1 MAAMTDQPNLIPVET
16 VVNYD
21 EPPVKP
27 PPLLAVGPI
36 AWVRK
41 NLFATPM
48 DAILTVVA
56 GAILISVVTGFLT
69 WAISQANWFA
79 ITRNLR
85 LFMLGTFPADSAW
98 RVNLAALIVVFAV
111 GFTLRAFGRITRP
124 ALIALVVVLIVI
136 LGAPPLIGAISAPA
150 YTYMAAGETAIESG
164 TVTERPIESIG
175 FIGRAGETVTVTLD
189 PYLAFNDNRVA
200 GLSGFSDRATQAL
213 INAAANRL
221 RAIETQADLE
231 QRLAS
236 DLLTSAQRA
245 ELTEELAALTVSDP
259 ITTRYG
265 VNTGAV
271 RVQILDG
278 ASPDL
283 TVLANAELVPFDI
296 TASYEEPPPLPTLT
310 FTLPA
315 DGWYILRKIGADA
328 DVTTIVGMTG
338 IYPLLQRDLGG
349 GRITYSRLID
359 DFETVAVR
367 PQIDGRDVS
376 ALFLNDNQY
385 RGSRSFN
392 DYARLMLAPL
402 FEGMARALIP
412 LALVGAAGYLAAE
425 AIYWQRGFG
434 RRTRTAAATRSALLR
449 WLVTPIWIVTLIF
462 LFLLP
467 YGIPNLSPGEVGLLL
482 SRFLWVGLMF
492 FVGAAHQQQWGR
504 PLLALAMLFGIVLH
518 IAGERLTLGI
528 EAGRVIGVVIWVGIG
543 VYAAQQGARVG
554 GGLSQRGLIGGIVG
568 AIGLMIA
575 ALIVAPLL
583 LGDAGANVLPAIDTR
598 RWGGFLLTMMLTVVA
613 ILASFPLGVLLALGR
628 RSTLPVVKWACTIY
642 IELVRGV
649 PLITVLFMAQLLVPL
664 VNASLANV
672 DNVIRAMVGLTMF
685 SAAYLAENVRG
696 GLQSVPHGQEEA
708 ARALGLS
715 TPQVTLLILLPQA
728 LRAVIPALVGQ
739 CIALFKD
746 TSLVALVGLTDLT
759 GIARGVVA
767 QTEFI
772 GLQMEVYA
780 FISVIYFVFS
790 YLMAYV
796 SRRIEASGSG
806 AARRI

>member
-1 MAAMTDQPNLIPVET
+1 MAAVTDPANLPATT
-16 VVNYD
+16 VVNYE

-36 AWVRK
+36 AWMRK
-41 NLFATPM
+41 NLFASPL
-48 DAILTVVA
+48 DAILTVA
-56 GAILISVVTGFLT
+56 ASAILIAVVTGFLS

-85 LFMLGTFPADSAW
+85 LFMLGTFPIDAAW
-98 RVNLAALIVVFAV
+98 RVNLAALIVLFAV

-124 ALIALVVVLIVI
+124 AAIALAALLIALMA
-136 LGAPPLIGAISAPA
+136 APPLIGALTVPA
-150 YTYMAAGETAIESG
+150 HTYLAAGETAIESG
-164 TVTERPIESIG
+164 TVTERPIEAIG
-175 FIGRAGETVTVTLD
+175 FIGRAGETIAVTLD
-189 PYLAFNDNRVA
+189 PYLIDDASIA
-200 GLSGFSDRATQAL
+200 ALSGFSDRATQAL

-221 RAIETQADLE
+221 RTIDERAALE
-231 QRLAS
+231 RRLRG
-236 DLLTSAQRA
+236 DLLTEAQRA
-245 ELTEELAALTVSDP
+245 ALTEQLAGLTVGEP
-259 ITTRYG
+259 VAARYA
-265 VNTGAV
+265 VNREAV
-271 RVQILDG
+271 RVQLLDG
-278 ASPDL
+278 GSPDL
-283 TVLANAELVPFDI
+283 AVLANLELQPFDI
-296 TASYEEPPPLPTLT
+296 TLTYEEPPPLPTLT
-310 FTLPA
+310 YTLPA
-315 DGWYILRKIGADA
+315 DGWYVLRKTDA
-328 DVTTIVGMTG
+328 GGGTAILTTTG
-338 IYPLLQRDLGG
+338 IYPLLIRDLGG

-359 DFETVAVR
+359 DFETTAAR
-367 PQIDGRDVS
+367 PRIDDREVT
-376 ALFLNDNQY
+376 ALVLNDNQY

-402 FEGMARALIP
+402 FEGAGRALIP
-412 LALVGAAGYLAAE
+412 LALVGAAGYLAADG
-425 AIYWQRGFG
+425 IDWQRGRRRRG
-434 RRTRTAAATRSALLR
+434 RAAGAARGALLR
-449 WLVTPIWIVTLIF
+449 WLVTPIWVVTLIF

-467 YGIPNLSPGEVGLLL
+467 YGIPNLTGLEVGLLL
-482 SRFLWVGLMF
+482 ARFLWVGVMF
-492 FVGAAHQQQWGR
+492 FAGAAFRQPWGR
-504 PLLALAMLFGIVLH
+504 PLLALVTLLGIALH
-518 IAGERLTLGI
+518 AAAERLGSGLD
-528 EAGRVIGVVIWVGIG
+528 AGRILGVIVWTGIG
-543 VYAAQQGARVG
+543 LYAARQGARQG
-554 GGLSQRGLIGGIVG
+554 GGLPIRALIGGILG
-568 AIGLMIA
+568 SALLTLA
-575 ALIVAPLL
+575 ALLL
-583 LGDAGANVLPAIDTR
+583 PALLIGGSSQNVLALIDTR

-628 RSTLPVVKWACTIY
+628 RSTLPAVKWACTIY

-664 VNASLANV
+664 ANPALANV
-672 DNVIRAMVGLTMF
+672 DNVIRAMVGLTLF

-696 GLQSVPHGQEEA
+696 GLQSIPYGQVEA

-715 TPQVTLLILLPQA
+715 TAQTTLLILLPQA

-790 YLMAYV
+790 YLMAYI

>member
-48 DAILTVVA
+48 DAVLTVVA
-56 GAILISVVTGFLT
+56 GAILFSVVTGFLT

-124 ALIALVVVLIVI
+124 ALIALVVVLLVIV
-136 LGAPPLIGAISAPA
+136 GAPPLIGAISAPA
-150 YTYMAAGETAIESG
+150 YTFVAAGETAIESG
-164 TVTERPIESIG
+164 TVTERPIEAIG

-189 PYLAFNDNRVA
+189 PYLAFDDDAVA

-221 RAIETQADLE
+221 RAIETRAELE
-231 QRLAS
+231 RRLAS
-236 DLLTSAQRA
+236 DLLTAAQRA
-245 ELTEELAALTVSDP
+245 EVTDELAALTVSDP

-265 VNTGAV
+265 INTSAV

-278 ASPDL
+278 TSADL
-283 TVLANAELVPFDI
+283 AVLANAELVPFDI

-310 FTLPA
+310 LTLPA
-315 DGWYILRKIGADA
+315 DGWYILRQTGADP

-425 AIYWQRGFG
+425 AIHWQRGLG
-434 RRTRTAAATRSALLR
+434 RRTRAAAATRSALLR

-467 YGIPNLSPGEVGLLL
+467 YGIPNLSAGEVGLLL
-482 SRFLWVGLMF
+482 GRFLWVGLMF

-528 EAGRVIGVVIWVGIG
+528 EAGRIAGVVIWVVIG

-554 GGLSQRGLIGGIVG
+554 GGLLRRGLIGGIVG
-568 AIGLMIA
+568 SASLMIA
-575 ALIVAPLL
+575 VLILAPLL
-583 LGDAGANVLPAIDTR
+583 GGAGANVLPAIDTR